1 LGEPTAEAIVM
12 WVNKNSNPLIIKIDD
27 CDALSMKLSYST
39 MSLVYFGKST
49 GEMYYN
55 FVRAARVKANFLFYA
70 MSE

>member
-1 LGEPTAEAIVM
+1 MST
-12 WVNKNSNPLIIKIDD
+12 
-27 CDALSMKLSYST
+27 KLSYST
-39 MSLVYFGKST
+39 LSLVYFGKST